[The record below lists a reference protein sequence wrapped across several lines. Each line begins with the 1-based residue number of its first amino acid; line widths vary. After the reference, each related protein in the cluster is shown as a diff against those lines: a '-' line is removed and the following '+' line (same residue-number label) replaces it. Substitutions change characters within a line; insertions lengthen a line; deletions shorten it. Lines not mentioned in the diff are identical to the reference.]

1 MTRTYVTVSIP
12 YVNARPHVGYALEL
26 VQADAFARARRARG
40 DDVRLLG
47 GTDDHALKNVLA
59 ADEAGVSTRA
69 FVDRNA
75 ERFAAL
81 AAPLAISFDDF
92 IRTSHDPRHRS
103 GVERLW
109 RRCAEQGDFYRRQY
123 EGRYC
128 VGCEQFYA
136 AADLVGGLEGVRCP
150 EHGTPLE
157 SVAEE
162 NWFFRLSRYQDR
174 IRDLLESGEL
184 RIEPPQYRN
193 EVLAFVRRG
202 LDDLSVSRSRRRAR
216 DWGIPVP
223 GDPTQVVYVWW
234 DALGNYV
241 TALDYG
247 TGGDAYRTWWVE
259 ADERVHFVG
268 KGIVRFHAVYW
279 PALLLSAREPLPSAI
294 VVHPYLT
301 ADGRKLSKSA
311 GNGVDPVE
319 LCDRFGVDALRWW
332 LLADV
337 PRTVDADF
345 TVERLVQRHDEDLAN
360 GVGNLVHRVVTMLH
374 RFRDGRVPPR
384 IARNR
389 EARPNDPA
397 AGADLRRA
405 TQDVRAQVERCN
417 RQVEAAAPWSLARA
431 ERDGEVGAA
440 AALDAVLTALVDEL
454 SDWSSSSTPWCP
466 HSPVV
471 CAPR

>member
-59 ADEAGVSTRA
+59 AEEAGVSTRT

-109 RRCAEQGDFYRRQY
+109 HRCAEQGDFYRRQY

-136 AADLVGGLEGVRCP
+136 AADLVGGLEGARCP
-150 EHGTPLE
+150 EHGAPLE

-174 IRDLLESGEL
+174 IRELLETGEL

-247 TGGDAYRTWWVE
+247 TGGDAYRTV
-259 ADERVHFVG
+259 VG
-268 KGIVRFHAVYW
+268 GGRR
-279 PALLLSAREPLPSAI
+279 AR
-294 VVHPYLT
+294 
-301 ADGRKLSKSA
+301 
-311 GNGVDPVE
+311 
-319 LCDRFGVDALRWW
+319 ALRGQGHRAFPRGV
-332 LLADV
+332 LACV
-337 PRTVDADF
+337 AAVGT
-345 TVERLVQRHDEDLAN
+345 AN
-360 GVGNLVHRVVTMLH
+360 
-374 RFRDGRVPPR
+374 RFPPR
-384 IARNR
+384 
-389 EARPNDPA
+389 
-397 AGADLRRA
+397 
-405 TQDVRAQVERCN
+405 
-417 RQVEAAAPWSLARA
+417 
-431 ERDGEVGAA
+431 
-440 AALDAVLTALVDEL
+440 
-454 SDWSSSSTPWCP
+454 SSSTRTSPPTGGSCRSPPATVWIPSSSAIASAWMRCGGGSWPTCP
-466 HSPVV
+466 APSMPTSPSNASSSVTTRISRT
-471 CAPR
+471 AWGTSSTAS